1 MPVAARAVGG
11 ASDSRARPMRALPA
25 RSSLQRV
32 CVIQRASGAPTEG
45 GCGDAGVAPAAPGLN
60 GTRTGDDPSGRA
72 PPTVPPPTVPAPTAP
87 PAAAPPPVAL
97 PPTVPAPAG
106 PPAVTPAAKTQS
118 RYEDALANAA

>member
-1 MPVAARAVGG
+1 
-11 ASDSRARPMRALPA
+11 MRDLVR
-25 RSSLQRV
+25 RSFLQPQ
-32 CVIQRASGAPTEG
+32 CVIQRASGAPT
-45 GCGDAGVAPAAPGLN
+45 AGVCGGVGVAAAAPGLN

-87 PAAAPPPVAL
+87 PAAAPPPVAP